1 MIGHDIVTEKSLCSY
16 ILLYLF
22 IYLLTNI
29 IINIYSIVIM
39 VQTRSKYL
47 LLKNNQTAV
56 VTEESAQ
63 PPSSFLRLHI
73 KYETVILKYSI
84 INLVES

>member
-1 MIGHDIVTEKSLCSY
+1 MIGHDIVIEKSLRSY

-22 IYLLTNI
+22 VYLLTNI
-29 IINIYSIVIM
+29 IINIYNVVIM

-47 LLKNNQTAV
+47 LLKNNPTEV

-63 PPSSFLRLHI
+63 PPYLTSEPSSASSSKNYNR
-73 KYETVILKYSI
+73 K
-84 INLVES
+84 